1 MKGTIEL
8 TGMTFHSKI
17 GCLDSEKELGNTMV
31 VDFFCE
37 YDFSKAGKTDCLEDT
52 LDYSDIYSVVA
63 AQMEKECNLL
73 ENAACR
79 IADAIREKHPELE
92 HFRVK
97 VSKKNPP
104 VEGDAQW
111 SATSVEI

>member
-17 GCLDSEKELGNTMV
+17 GCLDSEKELGNTMM
-31 VDFFCE
+31 VDFCCR
-37 YDFSKAGKTDCLEDT
+37 YDFSQAGQTDSLEDT
-52 LDYSDIYSVVA
+52 LDYSDIYGIVA

-79 IADAIREKHPELE
+79 IADSIRDKHPELE
-92 HFRVK
+92 HFSVK

-104 VEGDAQW
+104 VNGQAEW
-111 SATSVEI
+111 SAVSVEI